1 MQAVLARPKSDA
13 EEEEEEEKEKVEEE
27 RNEGGEEADR
37 REKRQLKT
45 EKNRV
50 SPTQAQTVRAT
61 SPSHGWRCQS
71 QLDVFNK
78 KNKLVQRWKNEHQTC
93 CRDRDGFF
101 PPIVSHLTRLSGR
114 VSSVVVVLLQVHGSS
129 AEGRGSAAE
138 TEAAPS
144 LPLHGS
150 RYTHTHTFAS
160 LRARPNSPRSL

>member
-1 MQAVLARPKSDA
+1 MARPKSNA
-13 EEEEEEEKEKVEEE
+13 EEVGGEEEEEEE

-78 KNKLVQRWKNEHQTC
+78 KNKLAGRMTIKLAAVTEMV
-93 CRDRDGFF
+93 FF
-101 PPIVSHLTRLSGR
+101 SPIVSHLTRLSGR

-150 RYTHTHTFAS
+150 WYTHTHTFAS